1 MTTCF
6 FGGQVP
12 IARFDVQTHP
22 QFEKL
27 TLQQLGY
34 RWRETEVDLSKD
46 KADFRSLSF
55 AEQHIFTSNLKRQI
69 LLDTFQGRA
78 PALAFLP
85 IASLPEVENWITEW
99 TQSETIHSRTYT
111 HIIRNVYSN
120 PSEVLDSI
128 LDIKEIVDCKNDISR
143 YYDDLIRYTH
153 LYKLFGESYVEGMH
167 VIDDGC
173 SPNDFEHTISL
184 YELKKKLWLCL
195 NAVAALE
202 GVRFYVSFACS
213 WAFAEQRKVMEG
225 NAKEIKLICRDE
237 NLHLAGVMHFLKI
250 LPKEDPDFVKIAEE
264 TRDEC
269 VKIFTDTV
277 EQEIAWADYLFQHG
291 SMIGL
296 NKDMLVSFVKERA
309 HKVMRQAKLP
319 TVYESGDSLPWTKYW
334 ISGSEVQVAPQE
346 TELSSY
352 VTGSIKQDMTE
363 DSFAGFTL

>member
-46 KADFRSLSF
+46 KSDFRSLSF

-69 LLDTFQGRA
+69 LLDTFQGRS
-78 PALAFLP
+78 PALALLP

-120 PSEVLDSI
+120 PSEVLNSI
-128 LDIKEIVDCKNDISR
+128 LDIKEIVDCKDDIAR
-143 YYDDLIRYTH
+143 YYDTLIQYNAMS
-153 LYKLFGESYVEGMH
+153 FF
-167 VIDDGC
+167 DGAL
-173 SPNDFEHTISL
+173 SVYSTYAH
-184 YELKKKLWLCL
+184 KKALWLCL
-195 NAVAALE
+195 NAIAALE

-250 LPKEDPDFVKIAEE
+250 LPKEDPDFAKIAAE
-264 TRDEC
+264 TQDEC

-277 EQEIAWADYLFQHG
+277 EQEVKWAEYLFQHG

-352 VTGSIKQDMTE
+352 VTGAIKQDLTE
-363 DSFAGFTL
+363 DSFADFTL